1 MALIRPV
8 TSEEQKI
15 SNLFYGKDM
24 EDLTIDQ
31 RTRLGKRISS
41 GKIDTITFEQYLE
54 DYKGMANDPDYIPKY
69 VKPNVGT
76 GMSPQQLRAKA
87 EAKKTIEGFDSK
99 FNKNISRRK
108 RIKMKAAIEADPE
121 RKQREMAKKAE
132 RRRGRRVAK
141 LSDKA
146 KLSANERLLNF
157 EQSLITRQ
165 LNDKIKANPNL
176 VLNNKKLID
185 KLSVTS

>member
-1 MALIRPV
+1 MDLELILRKMVEDKTYVPPINLSTKGRGLPPGYLKIKEKLRKEIPNFDELFLRNV
-8 TSEEQKI
+8 TYRKKQK
-15 SNLFYGKDM
+15 LKQKLKD
-24 EDLTIDQ
+24 
-31 RTRLGKRISS
+31 
-41 GKIDTITFEQYLE
+41 
-54 DYKGMANDPDYIPKY
+54 
-69 VKPNVGT
+69 
-76 GMSPQQLRAKA
+76 
-87 EAKKTIEGFDSK
+87 
-99 FNKNISRRK
+99 
-108 RIKMKAAIEADPE
+108 DPE
-121 RKQREMAKKAE
+121 YKQKEMAKKAE

-185 KLSVTS
+185 KLSVTG